1 VGARA
6 AGAAAESSQKK
17 RPRVGHDHW
26 AVRRPTVSPSAEP
39 AEGKAA
45 AQIKASGAG
54 IQSAATLHEVQES
67 GEAMCFADD
76 ADFALGGVGEG
87 MGRGVRRRSAM
98 KLAELCLSHRGA
110 RLVQSLGLAP
120 RFLEAASGLARA
132 TDPMFRAAAGCI
144 IYALGA
150 LGGDRTSMS
159 TETALG
165 IVGHLITPE
174 EARGA
179 SGVDTPKM
187 GRTLPGQDVETR
199 LKKLLLSRVVQPGAM
214 PESLIEDAALSAE
227 ALALLVLEAATSTAS
242 SSASAAVLSGEVKA
256 KLGGSG
262 VLEGTAALLK
272 RNIGQSGLQDSW
284 VGVKALKVLEN
295 STFLHHG
302 NAEFLAGLPFVSQLL
317 TAAAH
322 WPRPEQ
328 KAALLFL
335 LNITHES
342 AAGCRAVCSGAGL
355 SVLVE
360 LFLEVGGRT
369 ADLGEDGA
377 HEFEL
382 VNLLLGLLI
391 NVAEKDDK
399 LRSSLTCRCR
409 SEAAMPLGRT
419 SGTGGLLDILSRL
432 IFAGQRTAQKVAE
445 EVTADMVT
453 TSEAKGESSINRAY
467 ASILLGFIVC
477 DEPQMKH
484 VVSHFLPGKS
494 LNSLVD
500 ALDEF
505 SRFLNSVHAVTDSQA
520 QTLCKLLAKLR
531 G

>member
-1 VGARA
+1 
-6 AGAAAESSQKK
+6 
-17 RPRVGHDHW
+17 
-26 AVRRPTVSPSAEP
+26 
-39 AEGKAA
+39 
-45 AQIKASGAG
+45 
-54 IQSAATLHEVQES
+54 
-67 GEAMCFADD
+67 
-76 ADFALGGVGEG
+76 
-87 MGRGVRRRSAM
+87 
-98 KLAELCLSHRGA
+98 
-110 RLVQSLGLAP
+110 
-120 RFLEAASGLARA
+120 

-302 NAEFLAGLPFVSQLL
+302 NAEF
-317 TAAAH
+317 
-322 WPRPEQ
+322 
-328 KAALLFL
+328 
-335 LNITHES
+335 
-342 AAGCRAVCSGAGL
+342 
-355 SVLVE
+355 
-360 LFLEVGGRT
+360 
-369 ADLGEDGA
+369 
-377 HEFEL
+377 
-382 VNLLLGLLI
+382 
-391 NVAEKDDK
+391 
-399 LRSSLTCRCR
+399 
-409 SEAAMPLGRT
+409 
-419 SGTGGLLDILSRL
+419 
-432 IFAGQRTAQKVAE
+432 
-445 EVTADMVT
+445 
-453 TSEAKGESSINRAY
+453 
-467 ASILLGFIVC
+467 
-477 DEPQMKH
+477 
-484 VVSHFLPGKS
+484 
-494 LNSLVD
+494 
-500 ALDEF
+500 
-505 SRFLNSVHAVTDSQA
+505 
-520 QTLCKLLAKLR
+520 
-531 G
+531 